1 MLPFGAYGPGPSSLP
16 PGTPPPLAADCMLP
30 ADAAFDPSAEVHVP
44 SACAVPADSPLLGCM
59 VRGAIDYDAAAVQ
72 PARCRYKLRG
82 CRSPSVRGAR
92 GPP

>member
-1 MLPFGAYGPGPSSLP
+1 
-16 PGTPPPLAADCMLP
+16 MLP